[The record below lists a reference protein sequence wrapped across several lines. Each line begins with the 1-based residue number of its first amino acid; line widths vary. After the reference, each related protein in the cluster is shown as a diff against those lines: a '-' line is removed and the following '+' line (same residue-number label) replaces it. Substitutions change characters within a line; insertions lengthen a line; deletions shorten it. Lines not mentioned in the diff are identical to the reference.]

1 MKLVTILLCVFFLAV
16 ANRAAAQT
24 TTPKPTHL
32 PSSENIPAKLPP
44 GIDIIRCPEWLTV
57 NFDQSKTPT
66 GWFSYKS
73 FTTRATEAVVSKGK
87 KPGKELLECV
97 YGVAVLLREVTAGKC
112 KVYDEKDAHWKSFE
126 CSR

>member
-1 MKLVTILLCVFFLAV
+1 MKRLTVLLCVLFLSA
-16 ANRAAAQT
+16 AFNRAGAQI
-24 TTPKPTHL
+24 PKSKPTHP
-32 PSSENIPAKLPP
+32 PSSEDNPAKLPP

-73 FTTRATEAVVSKGK
+73 FTTRATEAVVGKG

-97 YGVAVLLREVTAGKC
+97 YGAAVLLREVTAGKC
-112 KVYDEKDAHWKSFE
+112 KVYVEKDAHWKSFE